1 MSLALQRSHWP
12 RYVGAAVAL
21 PPRSVA
27 QTGRQCHCRPNTPC
41 HCRPNTRRVLAWIAT
56 AIAAAVC
63 AGGCVQ
69 RRMMIRSNPP
79 GAQVYVDDYSI
90 GTTPVSTSFTYYGKR
105 KIRLVKDG
113 YETLTVL
120 QDIPPPWYEIF
131 PIDFVA
137 ENVVPG
143 DIRDHRTLDYT
154 LVPQLVV
161 PPEELMGRAENLRRG
176 VHTATGTAPS
186 APATRINPPPAGGY
200 PSTGLPGVAPPAP
213 DIGGQP
219 LYPLPR

>member
-1 MSLALQRSHWP
+1 MRRAPHRPNSPLLRKALAWL
-12 RYVGAAVAL
+12 VAAVA
-21 PPRSVA
+21 VA
-27 QTGRQCHCRPNTPC
+27 
-41 HCRPNTRRVLAWIAT
+41 A
-56 AIAAAVC
+56 C

-79 GAQVYVDDYSI
+79 GAQVYVDEYPI

-113 YETLTVL
+113 YETLTVM
-120 QDIPPPWYEIF
+120 QDICAPWYEYF

-137 ENVVPG
+137 ENLVPG
-143 DIRDHRTLDYT
+143 DIRDHRTLDFN

-161 PPEELMGRAENLRRG
+161 PPEELMGRAESLRRG
-176 VHTATGTAPS
+176 VHTASGTTPS
-186 APATRINPPPAGGY
+186 APATRINPAMPPPGGY
-200 PSTGLPGVAPPAP
+200 PSTGVPAPGSPPP